1 MKTVLVLGTGMVASP
16 AISYLLNLDE
26 VQVRV
31 ASLEVERAQA
41 LLQGHP
47 RGAAHTLDVQ
57 NRPALEAAIAA
68 PEVSVVISL
77 LPYIYHVQVAEI
89 CLAHGKHLVTTS
101 YVSPGMQALD
111 APAKAAGLTLLNEVG
126 ADPGIDHMS
135 AMRVIRRIQGH
146 GGEVTHFRSWCG
158 GLPAPDAATNPLGYK
173 FSWSPRGVLLAGR
186 NPAHYLEEGQEI
198 TIPAGELFE
207 HHWSV
212 SIPGLP
218 PLEGYPNRD
227 SLPYAE
233 RYGIPT
239 AKTIFRGTLRNPGWC
254 EALNILLKLGFLELE
269 PQSWPQNSLGEW
281 TADLLGCAE
290 HSPEAL
296 RRCIAARM
304 GLASTAAA
312 LETATLETA
321 ALEALAWLGLFSA
334 EALPVHHG
342 GAIDM
347 LTACMLARMGYAEN
361 ERDMLIMRHEFGA
374 SYPDAGEE
382 AITSTLLAYGI
393 PGGDSA
399 MARTV
404 GLPAAIAARLLLE
417 GTLQRSGVL
426 IPILPEVFEPVLT
439 ELERHGIRFEET
451 CEKQA

>member
-16 AISYLLNLDE
+16 AITYLLSLAE

-31 ASLEVERAQA
+31 ASLEMERAQA
-41 LLQGHP
+41 VLQGHP
-47 RGAAHTLDVQ
+47 RGAAQYLDVQ
-57 NRPALEAAIAA
+57 DRPALEAAIAA
-68 PEVSVVISL
+68 PEVAVVISL
-77 LPYIYHVQVAEI
+77 LPYIYHVQVAEL

-135 AMRVIRRIQGH
+135 AMRVIRRIQAN
-146 GGEVTHFRSWCG
+146 GGEVTAFRSWCG
-158 GLPAPDAATNPLGYK
+158 GLPAPEANTNPLGYK

-207 HHWSV
+207 HHWGV

-227 SLPYAE
+227 SMPYAE

-239 AKTIFRGTLRNPGWC
+239 AKTVFRGTLRNPGWC

-269 PQSWPQNSLGEW
+269 AQSWPQRALAEW
-281 TADLLGCAE
+281 TAAVLGCE
-290 HSPEAL
+290 EQSPEAL
-296 RRCIAARM
+296 RGCIAARM
-304 GLASTAAA
+304 ELAPNS
-312 LETATLETA
+312 A

-334 EALPVHHG
+334 EPLPIQHG
-342 GAIDM
+342 GAIDVV
-347 LTACMLARMGYAEN
+347 TACMLARMGYAEN
-361 ERDMLIMRHEFGA
+361 ERDMLILRHEFGA
-374 SYPDAGEE
+374 AYADHSEM
-382 AITSTLLAYGI
+382 ITSTLLAYGI

-417 GTLQRSGVL
+417 GTLQRRGVL
-426 IPILPEVFEPVLT
+426 IPILPEVFEPLLA
-439 ELERHGIRFEET
+439 ELERHGIVFEED
-451 CEKQA
+451 CR